1 MKKGQAASLMT
12 LASVV
17 LIFLLAGM
25 AAIYSLDILDDS
37 REEFC
42 DYNYVQSTETCYQ
55 CNVSHADFNTTVNQ
69 CYNNTGGEHVTARV
83 TQDVSFNATSDAVDG
98 IAKVPDKMGTL
109 GNVAIAAI
117 IIGVLLASFG
127 GFIAYKQR

>member
-1 MKKGQAASLMT
+1 MT

-25 AAIYSLDILDDS
+25 AAIFSLDVLDDT
-37 REEFC
+37 REDFC
-42 DYNYVQSTETCYQ
+42 DYNYVGATESCYQ

-69 CYNNTGGEHVTARV
+69 CYNNTGGEHVLPRV
-83 TQDVSFNATSDAVDG
+83 TQDVSYNATSNAMTGV
-98 IAKVPDKMGTL
+98 AKVPDKMSTL
-109 GNVAIAAI
+109 GNVVVAGI
-117 IIGVLLASFG
+117 IIGVLLAAFG